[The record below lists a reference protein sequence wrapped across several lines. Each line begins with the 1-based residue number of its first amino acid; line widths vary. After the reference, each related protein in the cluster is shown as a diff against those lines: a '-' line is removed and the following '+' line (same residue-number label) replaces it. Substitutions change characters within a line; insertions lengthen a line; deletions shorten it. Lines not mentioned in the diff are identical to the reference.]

1 MSNIDSRA
9 GRRDRLARANLYLVT
24 DARRHIDPGFGELAR
39 FADVA
44 LAAGVDIIQLRDK
57 GSAGERELG
66 AMEAAE
72 ELAALA
78 AEIGVYISA
87 GIAEDD
93 RGIHY
98 NTQFLV
104 GPEGPIGKQ
113 RKIHLSRD
121 EYFYFRAGTLL
132 PVLETPLARIGTM
145 ICFDMQ
151 FPETARCLAV
161 GGAEIILAPHA
172 ARSGVWA
179 DEAARRLAVAR
190 QKQSWTMTLA
200 ARAHDNGTF
209 VLACNTAGRSAEDL
223 DGVEANHAGGCLAFD
238 PYGQRIAESQS
249 EDVCEEIVL
258 VRLDGELV
266 ARRRREP
273 CFNLQTRRPEVYG
286 ALVEP
291 TA

>member
-1 MSNIDSRA
+1 MEAFVAALVQHASPVGQREEN
-9 GRRDRLARANLYLVT
+9 LARAVRLVREAVGAG
-24 DARRHIDPGFGELAR
+24 ARLVVLP
-39 FADVA
+39 
-44 LAAGVDIIQLRDK
+44 
-57 GSAGERELG
+57 ELG
-66 AMEAAE
+66 ITGHAGHPAMVLEAEPVPGGTAYTT
-72 ELAALA
+72 LAALA